1 MEQGLNMNE
10 LKEKRL
16 NLLVALGEET
26 HNLVRGGSMT
36 ISDKLRS
43 LSEEIKK
50 ADIQISKT
58 SNAVDISCCPQCHE
72 ALQADAMFC
81 SKCGFAVKEY
91 FAAYVAKCHCCGTP
105 MKAEQNY
112 CVVCGTKQ
120 SSHFSIEKSAE

>member
-26 HNLVRGGSMT
+26 HNLVRGGSMA
-36 ISDKLRS
+36 ISDKLKS

-50 ADIQISKT
+50 VDIQIGKT
-58 SNAVDISCCPQCHE
+58 SNAVDRTCCPQCHGE
-72 ALQADAMFC
+72 LQVDTIFC
-81 SKCGFAVKEY
+81 SKCGFGVKEY
-91 FAAYVAKCHCCGTP
+91 FAAYVAKCNCCEAP

-120 SSHFSIEKSAE
+120 NSHFNLEKSAE